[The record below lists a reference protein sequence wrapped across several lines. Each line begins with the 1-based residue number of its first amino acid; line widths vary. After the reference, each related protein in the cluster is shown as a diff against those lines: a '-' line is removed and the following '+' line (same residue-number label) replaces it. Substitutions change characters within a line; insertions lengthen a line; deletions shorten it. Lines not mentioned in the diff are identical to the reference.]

1 MLTRGSKPTTF
12 DFRVASTFGFI
23 YPLIVRTSDFRVGE
37 EFDLFFSGL
46 DSNNEWISLLRAAID
61 FGI

>member
-1 MLTRGSKPTTF
+1 VIDAHEGSKPTTF

-37 EFDLFFSGL
+37 EFDLFSR
-46 DSNNEWISLLRAAID
+46 DWIVTMNGSR
-61 FGI
+61 F